1 VVVVVGLAT
10 TVGPV
15 VVDNPVAG
23 FQLNPV
29 APLAVSVVLCPLQI
43 EAAEGFI
50 VIVGPGIYVRSLVHV
65 RGHPLLFVMVTV

>member
-1 VVVVVGLAT
+1 VVVGLAT

-29 APLAVSVVLCPLQI
+29 APLAVSVVLCPLHI
-43 EAAEGFI
+43 EADEGSM
-50 VIVGPGIYVRSLVHV
+50 VIVGPGIKVRSLLHV
-65 RGHPLLFVMVTV
+65 RGHPLLLVIVTV